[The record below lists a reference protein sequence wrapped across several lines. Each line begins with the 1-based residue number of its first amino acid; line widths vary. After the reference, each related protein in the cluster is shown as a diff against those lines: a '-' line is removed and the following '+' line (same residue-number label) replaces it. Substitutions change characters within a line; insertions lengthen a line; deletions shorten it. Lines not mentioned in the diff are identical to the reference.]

1 MAPSLSRLFAAVG
14 APVIVFLALGGVFEP
29 TTIAGVPIS
38 TVAGAAMT
46 GFAGWCCLVAIASDA
61 PWTAAGFL
69 VLTAAFGVQFLSAV
83 TIETDAVAYAVV
95 GVAVGLILVGG
106 TRDDPVTDRAEL
118 AS

>member
-14 APVIVFLALGGVFEP
+14 VPVIAFLALVGVFEP
-29 TTIAGVPIS
+29 PAIASVPTSTI
-38 TVAGAAMT
+38 AGAAMT
-46 GFAGWCCLVAIASDA
+46 GFAGWCCLVALASDA

-69 VLTAAFGVQFLSAV
+69 VLSAAFSVQFLSAV

-106 TRDDPVTDRAEL
+106 TRDDPVTDWAEL